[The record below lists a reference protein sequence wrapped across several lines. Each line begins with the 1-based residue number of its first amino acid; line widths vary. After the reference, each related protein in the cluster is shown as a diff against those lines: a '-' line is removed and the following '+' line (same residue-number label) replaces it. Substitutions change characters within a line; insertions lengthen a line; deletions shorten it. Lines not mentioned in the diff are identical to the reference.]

1 MPLTLRVKK
10 SWLCLFDMKFKIDEN
25 LPVEIA
31 AVFQQAGHDT
41 ETVHSEGLAGVTD
54 QLISKVCLQEN
65 RVLVTLDMGFADIRT
80 YSPNE
85 FPGFVVL
92 RTKRQDKPFILEV
105 IQKIIPALEKGDIT
119 GKLWIVEENRIR
131 IRS

>member
-1 MPLTLRVKK
+1 
-10 SWLCLFDMKFKIDEN
+10 MKFKMDEN
-25 LPVEIA
+25 LPVESA
-31 AVFQQAGHDT
+31 GVFQQAGHDT
-41 ETVHSEGLAGVTD
+41 ETVHSEGFAGAND
-54 QLISKVCLQEN
+54 QHLSKICLKED
-65 RVLVTLDMGFADIRT
+65 RVLVTLDMGFADIRA

-92 RTKRQDKPFILEV
+92 RTKRQDKPFILDM
-105 IQKIIPALEKGDIT
+105 INKIAAALEKEEVR